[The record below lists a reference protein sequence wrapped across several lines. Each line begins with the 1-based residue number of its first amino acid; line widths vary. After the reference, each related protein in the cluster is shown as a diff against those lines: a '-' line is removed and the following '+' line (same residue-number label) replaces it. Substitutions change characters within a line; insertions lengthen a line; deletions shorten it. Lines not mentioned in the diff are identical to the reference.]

1 MSFYRRIRIHRIQR
15 GGEDA
20 QNARVGQAVCC
31 KTVYIHFC
39 YHNRNSVEQDDI
51 LLHAGANMSK
61 PKVFV
66 TRIIPDKGLDL
77 VKDFCEVDLWTDELP
92 PSREELLRRIRGMDG
107 LLCLLTDKV
116 DGEVMDAAPGLK
128 VISNYAVGFDN
139 IDVDAATARGISV
152 GNTPGALTDATA
164 DFAFALLMSAARR
177 VPEGDRFVRDGK
189 WKTWGPMLLLGSEV
203 HGATLGL
210 VGFGRI
216 GQAMARRAAGFDMRV
231 IYYDPGEEVTD
242 LGAAPVDFET
252 LLEGSD
258 FISLHTP
265 LTPDTRHLIDAEAL
279 NRMKQTAVLVNTSR
293 GSVVDMDA
301 LYEALR
307 DQRIFAAAL
316 DVTDPEP
323 LPSTHPLLTL
333 DNLVIAPH
341 IASASHTARGNMA
354 WMAANNLIAGLKGE
368 RLPNCANPQVYKRV

>member
-1 MSFYRRIRIHRIQR
+1 M
-15 GGEDA
+15 
-20 QNARVGQAVCC
+20 
-31 KTVYIHFC
+31 T
-39 YHNRNSVEQDDI
+39 
-51 LLHAGANMSK
+51 K

-66 TRIIPDKGLDL
+66 TRIIPDQGLDL
-77 VKDFCEVDLWTDELP
+77 VREFCEADVWEGELP
-92 PSREELLRRIRGMDG
+92 PPREEILRRVQGMDG
-107 LLCLLTDKV
+107 LLSLLTDKI
-116 DGEVMDAAPGLK
+116 DGEVMDAAGEDLK

-139 IDVDAATARGISV
+139 IDVDAATARGIPV

-177 VPEGDRFVRDGK
+177 IPEGDRFVRAGR

-231 IYYDPGEEVTD
+231 LYYDPHAKPDPQLKAT
-242 LGAAPVDFET
+242 PVDFET
-252 LLEGSD
+252 LLEESD
-258 FISLHTP
+258 FVSLHTP
-265 LTPDTRHLIDAEAL
+265 LTPDTRQLIDAEAL
-279 NRMKQTAVLVNTSR
+279 SRMKPTAVLVNTSR
-293 GSVVDMDA
+293 GPVVDMDA

-307 DQRIFAAAL
+307 DKRIFAAAL

-323 LPSTHPLLTL
+323 LPMDHPLLTL
-333 DNLVIAPH
+333 ENLVIAPH
-341 IASASHTARGNMA
+341 IASASVTARGNMA

-368 RLPNCANPQVYKRV
+368 QLPNCVNPQVYR

>member
-1 MSFYRRIRIHRIQR
+1 M
-15 GGEDA
+15 
-20 QNARVGQAVCC
+20 
-31 KTVYIHFC
+31 K
-39 YHNRNSVEQDDI
+39 
-51 LLHAGANMSK
+51 K

-77 VKDFCEVDLWTDELP
+77 VKEFCDADVWEGELP
-92 PSREELLRRIRGMDG
+92 PPREEILRRTRGVDG
-107 LLCLLTDKV
+107 LLSLLTDKV

-139 IDVDAATARGISV
+139 IDVDAATARGVPV

-231 IYYDPGEEVTD
+231 IYYDPNTKPFLE
-242 LGAAPVDFET
+242 LNAAPVDFET
-252 LLEGSD
+252 LLDESD

-265 LTPDTRHLIDAEAL
+265 LTPDTHHLIDADAL
-279 NRMKQTAVLVNTSR
+279 SRMKRTAVLVNTSR
-293 GSVVDMDA
+293 GPVVDMDA

-307 DQRIFAAAL
+307 DRKIFAAAL
-316 DVTDPEP
+316 DVKDPEP
-323 LPSTHPLLTL
+323 LPSTNPLLTL

-341 IASASHTARGNMA
+341 IASASVTARGNMA

-368 RLPNCANPQVYKRV
+368 PLPNCVNPQVYK